1 VSNRTVTLTTIDHQ
15 ELEADVVTAASD
27 QPVRGAVAIAHPHP
41 LYGGDRFNPVVD
53 ALFDALPRVGFHCL
67 RFDFRGVGNSSGEH
81 DGGDAE
87 RLDVAAAVDFL
98 SGLHDDIW
106 VAGYSFGSIVAL
118 DVIEPRVSGWI
129 AVAPPLT
136 AMRSDVLAARDP
148 RPKLV
153 LAAEHDQFTPASA
166 AEPIVSSWTN
176 ASIDTIANGDHFLA
190 GRTRAVAEAAARWL
204 TSQ

>member
-1 VSNRTVTLTTIDHQ
+1 MTLTTIDHQ
-15 ELEADVVTAASD
+15 ELEADVTTADAD
-27 QPVRGAVAIAHPHP
+27 QPVRGAVVIAHPHP

-53 ALFDALPRVGFHCL
+53 AIFEALPRVGFHSL

-81 DGGDAE
+81 DGGEAE

-98 SGLHDDIW
+98 AGLHDDIW
-106 VAGYSFGSIVAL
+106 IVGYSFGSIVAL

-153 LAAEHDQFTPASA
+153 LAAEHDQFTPSSSA
-166 AEPIVSSWTN
+166 QPIVDSWTN
-176 ASIDTIANGDHFLA
+176 ATLESIANGDHFLA
-190 GRTRAVAEAAARWL
+190 GRTRTVADAAARWL
-204 TSQ
+204 TSR